1 MNSAQNTDF
10 TNNPQVTRVTLQR
23 TRLDP
28 AHATAEVEVRRI
40 TMEQGVAGGYHLHN
54 GPVFGHILE
63 GSAIYQIQ
71 GEPETVLR
79 AGDVFYEPA
88 DTPIARF
95 DATDEGVVFIGHFL
109 LEEGQDPAIT
119 T

>member
-10 TNNPQVTRVTLQR
+10 ANNPQVTRVTLQR
-23 TRLDP
+23 TRLAP
-28 AHATAEVEVRRI
+28 AHLTAEVEVRRI
-40 TMEQGVAGGYHLHN
+40 TMEPGVAGGYHLHN

-63 GSAIYQIQ
+63 GSAVYQIQ
-71 GEPETVLR
+71 GEAECVLR
-79 AGDVFYEPA
+79 AGDVFYEPSS
-88 DTPIARF
+88 TPIARF